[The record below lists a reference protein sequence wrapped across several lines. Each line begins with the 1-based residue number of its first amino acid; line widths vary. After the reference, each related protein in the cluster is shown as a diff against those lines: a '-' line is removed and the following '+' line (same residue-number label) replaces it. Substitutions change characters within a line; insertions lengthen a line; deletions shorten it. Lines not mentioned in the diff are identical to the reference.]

1 MTKILILAGGYSNER
16 EISLITAKSVIY
28 ELKKNKNYKLLLIE
42 PDGSFV
48 KKLRKF
54 KPNLVLNLLHGR
66 YGEDGYIQSILESE
80 KVRYSHSGVLSSS
93 LAIDK
98 EISKKIFTKNNILT
112 PPHIKFSFK
121 NNSNIKN
128 TIKKIDS
135 NFKFPVVL
143 KPINEGSSVGV
154 YICTKKNFNRNLMK
168 LKKFRDILIEKYI
181 PGREIQ
187 AAILGKKKLGIIEL
201 KPRRKFYDYKAKYS
215 TSAKTEHIIPVNLSL
230 KNLNNIDF
238 YPFKLSK
245 AKFAMTAHISY
256 AKIDKNNPAT
266 FSKKI
271 IKNIIRKKL
280 KFRGI
285 LISDDISMKALK
297 YNLVTNAKKSLE
309 AGCNLVLYC
318 SGKTNDNLKLIKS
331 VPYIDKFTAKKTS
344 EFFNFLR

>member
-16 EISLITAKSVIY
+16 EISLKTAKSVIY
-28 ELKKNKNYKLLLIE
+28 ELKKNKKYKTLLIE

-48 KKLRKF
+48 KKLREF

-66 YGEDGYIQSILESE
+66 FGEDGYIQSILESE
-80 KVRYSHSGVLSSS
+80 KVKYSHSGVLSSS

-128 TIKKIDS
+128 TIKKIDT

-154 YICTKKNFNRNLMK
+154 YICTKKNFHRNLMK

-201 KPRRKFYDYKAKYS
+201 KPKRKFYDYKAKYS

-230 KNLNNIDF
+230 RNYNKVNSI
-238 YPFKLSK
+238 
-245 AKFAMTAHISY
+245 A
-256 AKIDKNNPAT
+256 
-266 FSKKI
+266 
-271 IKNIIRKKL
+271 
-280 KFRGI
+280 
-285 LISDDISMKALK
+285 MKAHKLLK
-297 YNLVTNAKKSLE
+297 CRGVSRSDFRFYNNKFYLLEINTQPGMTSLSLVPEIAKYQNISFI
-309 AGCNLVLYC
+309 
-318 SGKTNDNLKLIKS
+318 KLIEEIMRDADINK
-331 VPYIDKFTAKKTS
+331 
-344 EFFNFLR
+344 